1 MISNF
6 INTKIKNETM
16 TLEQL
21 FNNISNSGNEISKNN
36 VLKNSD
42 IAYACINY
50 IASTIAKMPIVLY
63 MEESNGDKTKVNNEL
78 SYLIKNRPSEYIN
91 RVDFIQTMVSN
102 MLIYGNS
109 FAKIC
114 TRNGKI
120 HELKILEPSVTRL
133 EKTTKGSWCITT
145 TIDNKQETLN
155 YNQVLH
161 LKDLSLDGVEG
172 ISRIEA
178 IKMKLE
184 NKSSSD
190 KMLADFIRNGGALG
204 SVLSVTSKAYEE
216 RENIKKEFNSMLRN
230 DNPNKIAVVPDSM
243 TYTNITGNNLAD
255 AEFINNIKIT
265 KEDIMA
271 IFNINPALLGM
282 SEKATNSNM
291 IEMIQQFIQ
300 SLVPLISK
308 IEMEFNYKLLSSKD
322 RINHFF
328 KFNMSSAMRATDLD
342 RATYLIKMV
351 QGGLMTR
358 NEARELDDRNKVEG
372 GDELLMSLNYVPY
385 TRWEEYLD
393 ARSSNGNGSTATE
406 LKGGDE
412 INE

>member
-1 MISNF
+1 MLSNYM
-6 INTKIKNETM
+6 KIKNEAM

-21 FNNISNSGNEISKNN
+21 ANNAGNEINKSN

-50 IASTIAKMPIVLY
+50 ISSTIAKMPITLY
-63 MEESNGDKTKVNNEL
+63 KEEDDGDKTKVNNEL

-114 TRNGKI
+114 TRSGKI
-120 HELKILEPSVTRL
+120 HEFKILDPSATRL
-133 EKTTKGSWCITT
+133 EKTISGWCVTT
-145 TIDNKQETLN
+145 TIDNKPETLN
-155 YNQVLH
+155 YNQVIH
-161 LKDLSLDGVEG
+161 LKDLSLDGVNG
-172 ISRIEA
+172 MSRIEA
-178 IKMKLE
+178 IRMKLE
-184 NKSSSD
+184 NKKDSD
-190 KMLADFIRNGGALG
+190 KLLADFIKSGGAIG
-204 SVLSVTSKAYEE
+204 GILSVTPKGYSE
-216 RENIKKEFNSMLRN
+216 RENIKKEFNTMLRN

-255 AEFINNIKIT
+255 AEFINNLKIT

-300 SLVPLISK
+300 SLIPLINK

-322 RINHFF
+322 RLNHFF

-342 RATYLIKMV
+342 RADYLIKMV
-351 QGGLMTR
+351 KGGLLTR

-385 TRWEEYLD
+385 SRWEEYLD
-393 ARSSNGNGSTATE
+393 ARSSKGNGKTAND
-406 LKGGDE
+406 LKGGE
-412 INE
+412 

>member
-1 MISNF
+1 MLSNYM
-6 INTKIKNETM
+6 KIKNEAM

-21 FNNISNSGNEISKNN
+21 ASNTGNEINKSN

-50 IASTIAKMPIVLY
+50 ISSTIAKMPITLY
-63 MEESNGDKTKVNNEL
+63 KEENDGDKTKVNNEL

-102 MLIYGNS
+102 MLVYGNS

-114 TRNGKI
+114 TRSGKI
-120 HELKILEPSVTRL
+120 HELKILDPSATRL
-133 EKTTKGSWCITT
+133 EKTINGWRVTT
-145 TIDNKQETLN
+145 TIDNKPETLN
-155 YNQVLH
+155 YNQVIH
-161 LKDLSLDGVEG
+161 LKDLSLDGING

-178 IKMKLE
+178 IRMKLE
-184 NKSSSD
+184 NKKDSD
-190 KMLADFIRNGGALG
+190 KLLADFIKSGGAIG
-204 SVLSVTSKAYEE
+204 GILSVTPKGYGE
-216 RENIKKEFNSMLRN
+216 RENIKKEFNTMLRN

-255 AEFINNIKIT
+255 AEFINNLKIT

-300 SLVPLISK
+300 SLIPLINK

-322 RINHFF
+322 RLNHFF

-342 RATYLIKMV
+342 RADYLIKMV
-351 QGGLMTR
+351 KGGLLTR

-385 TRWEEYLD
+385 SRWEEYLD
-393 ARSSNGNGSTATE
+393 ARSSKGNGKTAND
-406 LKGGDE
+406 LKGGE
-412 INE
+412 